1 LLKQDDGKIT
11 VNSREPLQISIG
23 YDLAPKVL
31 KTIMMTLKQGDK
43 TFSFL
48 LRANADKTAYE
59 ATLMPPAGGLYDF
72 YISILNYQNQ
82 ALQKSAGIKCY

>member
-1 LLKQDDGKIT
+1 
-11 VNSREPLQISIG
+11 
-23 YDLAPKVL
+23 
-31 KTIMMTLKQGDK
+31 MTLKQGDK

-82 ALQKSAGIKCY
+82 ALQKISGKLNVIKPQTTSVITLYTIKNMHRRTYTF